1 MFNTNQLEKTI
12 GVKFTNKNLLLTA
25 LTHPSY
31 LNENK
36 TSFDSYQRL
45 EFLGDA
51 ILEFV
56 ASLSIYQE
64 FTEIREG
71 RLTEIRAALVR
82 TETLAK
88 CARKINLGKYL
99 MLSKGEEAN
108 AGRDNENILAD
119 ALEALIAAIY
129 LDKNMSLV
137 VNFFEKFIKDE
148 LDIIVKKELYL
159 DPKTKL
165 QEYIQAKYKLTPVY
179 RLLKQERI
187 GQETKFSV
195 GLYVAEKRI
204 AVGSGKNKKLAE
216 ISAAMQALGKL
227 NSL

>member
-31 LNENK
+31 LNEN
-36 TSFDSYQRL
+36 TTTLDSYQRL